1 VPRGCLGVSSV
12 QLVQSANVSKRKS
25 EGQTGAI
32 APHWSLIAWSPGR
45 LVAWSLIAPH
55 LMLPSMMT
63 DMRVTST
70 FSLSLQEEGGTRA
83 DSKELAEHS
92 LSSNAAHLALAARV
106 VILVH
111 KE

>member
-70 FSLSLQEEGGTRA
+70 FSLSLQEEGGHEGGLEGVGRA
-83 DSKELAEHS
+83 LVVLKRGA
-92 LSSNAAHLALAARV
+92 LSVGRARSYFSS
-106 VILVH
+106 
-111 KE
+111 